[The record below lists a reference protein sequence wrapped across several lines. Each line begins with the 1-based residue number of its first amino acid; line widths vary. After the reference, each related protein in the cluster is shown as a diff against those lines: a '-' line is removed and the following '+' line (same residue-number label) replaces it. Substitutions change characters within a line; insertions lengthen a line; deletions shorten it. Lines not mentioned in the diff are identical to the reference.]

1 MRSTLTRERL
11 SSALASEVG
20 AACGRR
26 FNERVHLVPAEHW
39 GDASCVATVTIGGRG
54 RGAVS
59 VWLDHGAL
67 TELLG
72 GENAAVATDPQA
84 LVDGAAALVQDAV
97 TSLQAQPGFATLA
110 FGPVSVALS
119 QTGDRAPLL
128 AVVITMASGRRCP
141 IAVGVDVEVMSEPED
156 ERLEAV
162 LDFDLP
168 LIVRFGRAVMP
179 LKALAALGPGATI
192 DLGRSPDQP
201 VELVMGDKVVALG
214 EVVVVAGNYGVR
226 VTELTGA
233 KVSGRVGAGGRV

>member
-1 MRSTLTRERL
+1 MLTRERL
-11 SSALASEVG
+11 ATALVTEMG
-20 AACGRR
+20 AAFGRR
-26 FNERVHLVPAEHW
+26 FGDRVHLNPAEHW
-39 GDASCVATVTIGGRG
+39 GDASCVATVSIGGRA

-67 TELLG
+67 STLLATEPG
-72 GENAAVATDPQA
+72 TPVESQV

-97 TSLQAQPGFATLA
+97 AALQEQSGFATLA
-110 FGPVSVALS
+110 FGPVTVSLT
-119 QTGDRAPLL
+119 QTGERAPLL
-128 AVVITMASGRRCP
+128 AVVVTMASGGRCP
-141 IAVGVDVEVMSEPED
+141 IAVGADLDVLSDPED

-168 LIVRFGRAVMP
+168 LVVRFGRAVMP
-179 LKALAALGPGATI
+179 LKALAALGPGAMI

-233 KVSGRVGAGGRV
+233 KVPGRAAAGGRG